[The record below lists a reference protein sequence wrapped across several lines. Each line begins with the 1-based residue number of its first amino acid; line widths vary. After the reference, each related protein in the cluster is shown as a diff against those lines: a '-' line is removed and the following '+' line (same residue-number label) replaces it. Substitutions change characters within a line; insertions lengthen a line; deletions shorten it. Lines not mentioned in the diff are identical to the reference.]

1 MKKLNWIDFYLLNV
15 NKGLVSQLKPITTTD
30 TFAGMTKN
38 FHPEGLYSTEI
49 FGPIGKEDRD
59 NNFAYID
66 VKLDIISPTVALGLF
81 SLKSL
86 YEDICS
92 GRRYA
97 TWNEKEK
104 DFEPALPS
112 DPGADT
118 GYTFFISHYGD
129 LTPKRNDSLRRDDTL
144 DFFFKFRPVSLSRY
158 VLVMPAGLRD
168 LMVRQDGRDQEDEIN
183 PVYRRLITLARTVS
197 ERAAHSTITD
207 PVRWK
212 LQETF
217 NEIWMH
223 FFTLMDGKRGYAR
236 SKVTSRKVMNGTRN
250 VLSSFSVGSELM
262 GGADQ
267 IRATDTRQG
276 LFQSL
281 KSLLPVAQ
289 YQIRERY
296 LSNIRAGD
304 GNLYGVNTKTLKR
317 EFLEVPGKV
326 YDLFSTDDGI
336 ETLINRLEDRESRHK
351 PVMID
356 DSHYVALIYSDEDAF
371 KIFYDIDELPS
382 DMDRKYVSGITL
394 AELLYLSGYDVWN
407 DYFTFV
413 TRYPVAGRGS
423 TYSSTIRLETTS
435 PATLKHEINDD
446 WSDYKDKTKPA
457 LSFPRRDITDFVES
471 MAVHP
476 SRLAGLGG
484 DHDGDMT
491 SSNAVF
497 SEESLEENRKWVRSR
512 NYWFDTNGR
521 FKMTPTNDVT
531 DRTFAALLKAPVKRN

>member
-15 NKGLVSQLKPITTTD
+15 SKGLVSNLKPITTTD

-49 FGPIGKEDRD
+49 FGPIGKETRD
-59 NNFAYID
+59 EQFAYID
-66 VKLDIISPTVALGLF
+66 MKLDIMSPTVALGLF
-81 SLKSL
+81 SLKAL

-97 TWNEKEK
+97 TWDEKEK

-112 DPGADT
+112 DAGADT
-118 GYTFFISHYGD
+118 GYTFFIKHFNE

-144 DFFFKFRPVSLSRY
+144 DFFFKFRPVALSRY
-158 VLVMPAGLRD
+158 ALVYPAGLRD
-168 LMVRQDGRDQEDEIN
+168 LMVRQDGRDQEDEVN
-183 PVYRRLITLARTVS
+183 PIYRRLITLARTVS
-197 ERAAHSTITD
+197 ERSANSPITD
-207 PVRWK
+207 PVKWK
-212 LQETF
+212 LQQTF
-217 NEIWMH
+217 NEIWMY
-223 FFTLMDGKRGYAR
+223 FFTNMDGKRGYAR

-262 GGADQ
+262 GAPNQ
-267 IRATDTRQG
+267 VRATDTRQG
-276 LFQSL
+276 LLQSL

-289 YQIRERY
+289 FNIRERY

-336 ETLINRLEDRESRHK
+336 ETLINRLEDRDARHK
-351 PVMID
+351 PVMVD
-356 DSHYVALIYSDEDAF
+356 ETHYAALIYSDDDAF
-371 KIFYDIDELPS
+371 KVFYDIDELPK
-382 DMDRKYVSGITL
+382 DMDKKYVSGITL
-394 AELLYLSGYDVWN
+394 AELLYLSGYDLWN

-423 TYSSTIRLETTS
+423 TYSSTIRLETTAPS
-435 PATLKHEINDD
+435 VVKYEINDG
-446 WSDYKDKTKPA
+446 WSEYKDKTRPA
-457 LSFPRRDITDFVES
+457 LSFPRRDIVDFVES

-497 SEESLEENRKWVRSR
+497 SEESLEENRKWMLSR

-531 DRTFAALLKAPVKRN
+531 SRTFAALLKAPVKRN